1 MGLFTSWTEKDAEKF
16 RLSELKKATDRGLKQ
31 GIEQGLKQGLEQ
43 GLEQGMEQGLE
54 QGQARIIRAM
64 RSNGTSVEE
73 IVRLTGIKIETVEKI
88 LENQIAPV
96 ADGNMLS

>member
-16 RLSELKKATDRGLKQ
+16 HQSELKKANDRGLKQ
-31 GIEQGLKQGLEQ
+31 GLQQ
-43 GLEQGMEQGLE
+43 GLEQGMQQGLE
-54 QGQARIIRAM
+54 QGEARIIRAM
-64 RSNGTSVEE
+64 RSNGASVEE

-88 LENQIAPV
+88 LENEMVPA